1 MAKLN
6 TYELKGALEA
16 TLQLIGIIP
25 GTGSAFET
33 VRVSNEALVA
43 FIQQYA
49 GEDGTN
55 GKQVELRKGSTNIEW
70 RYVGDPLWTALIAIA
85 DLQGGKGDP
94 GERIQMQKSATAIQW
109 KYESAVSWT
118 DLVLLSDL
126 KGSNGTNGRTM
137 WATTGAPSGALG
149 VDGDF
154 ANDSDASMMYGPKTA
169 GSWGTGKSYKGEKGD
184 TGTGLKNRG
193 AWVTGTTYQPGDYVF
208 STGSST
214 SSSMWIL
221 NGETPYVS
229 NTLPKDA
236 LTKWVEF
243 VAPAGADGVNGKNVE
258 MRNSGTVIQWRL
270 VGDATWAD
278 LVTVADLKGAPGNP
292 GNPGANGKSVL
303 TTTGAPANGFGTDG
317 DFANDADAQVMYGP
331 KSGGTWPAGKSY
343 KGTNGT
349 PGTNG
354 TNGSKWFTG
363 SVVPAAGT
371 GADGDFYLRDTGDVY
386 GPKAAGAWGSVVA
399 SLKGVKGDPG
409 SAGAGIPAGGTTGQV
424 LSKRSNTDLDLEW
437 KTPASGGS
445 GDAVLLT
452 GDQTAAGVKTFSNRV
467 VVGSPPATGAPA
479 VSAGTGLVIYK
490 DAIFDN
496 PVLLTKRLNM
506 KLGYKNEDVIPI
518 TPSAGVAT
526 LTQHNAQQKIMLTAD
541 VATLTLKMPDASG
554 NSEGNVYPVI
564 DRGSVFRVFF
574 PFAVGALTVT
584 PGKNSFWW
592 EDAKVLGAPATI
604 LPGFYDIQFMGDGQ
618 WYFSQSDN
626 PSRTVVDGFDVFR
639 FSNGMCVAH
648 GPITTTSSFPANAD
662 FTISVPIPDVF
673 PVGNKALIPTLYP
686 SVGNDFSVKNTQ
698 APGATASIFCRNGAS
713 AQTFSGNI
721 RIEGRWK

>member
-184 TGTGLKNRG
+184 TGTSLKNRG

-221 NGETPYVS
+221 NGSTDYVS
-229 NTLPKDA
+229 NTLPKDD

-243 VAPAGADGVNGKNVE
+243 VAPAGADGVDGKNVE
-258 MRNSGTVIQWRL
+258 MRKTATVIQWRL
-270 VGDATWAD
+270 VGNADWID
-278 LVTVADLKGAPGNP
+278 LVTIADLKGADGT
-292 GNPGANGKSVL
+292 NGKTLL
-303 TTTGAPANGFGTDG
+303 TTSGVPSAGTGVNGDYAI
-317 DFANDADAQVMYGP
+317 DPLAQILYGP
-331 KSGGTWPAGKSY
+331 KAAGAWPTGVSY
-343 KGTNGT
+343 KGTDGAPGT
-349 PGTNG
+349 PGTPGLPGEPG
-354 TNGSKWFTG
+354 TPGVAGSKWYTG
-363 SVVPAAGT
+363 TTVPDAGT
-371 GADGDFYLRDTGDVY
+371 GVNGDFYLRSNGDYY

-399 SLKGVKGDPG
+399 SLKGTKGDTGPG
-409 SAGAGIPAGGTTGQV
+409 VPVGGTTGQV
-424 LSKRSNTDLDLEW
+424 LVKRSATDLDVDWATPSSGGGGTGDVTKAGDNVFTGKNYFGTRPTSPAPPADPSGLLLAAWGPALFAGSTEFRILANFAAGF
-437 KTPASGGS
+437 KMPSIVDATPA
-445 GDAVLLT
+445 
-452 GDQTAAGVKTFSNRV
+452 
-467 VVGSPPATGAPA
+467 
-479 VSAGTGLVIYK
+479 
-490 DAIFDN
+490 
-496 PVLLTKRLNM
+496 
-506 KLGYKNEDVIPI
+506 
-518 TPSAGVAT
+518 AGVAT
-526 LTQHNAQQKIMLTAD
+526 LAAYNLQQRVAITAKTG
-541 VATLTLKMPDASG
+541 TLTLKLPDASG
-554 NSEGNVYPVI
+554 NASGSIYEVI
-564 DRGSVFRVFF
+564 PSGTIFRIFF
-574 PFAVGALTVT
+574 PFDVTALTVI
-584 PGKNSFWW
+584 PGKNTYWYS
-592 EDAKVLGAPATI
+592 DAVLKGAPTSFKAGI
-604 LPGFYDIQFMGDGQ
+604 MEIQYFSTGD
-618 WYFSQSDN
+618 WYFL
-626 PSRTVVDGFDVFR
+626 
-639 FSNGMCVAH
+639 H
-648 GPITTTSSFPANAD
+648 G
-662 FTISVPIPDVF
+662 
-673 PVGNKALIPTLYP
+673 
-686 SVGNDFSVKNTQ
+686 
-698 APGATASIFCRNGAS
+698 
-713 AQTFSGNI
+713 
-721 RIEGRWK
+721 